1 MYLLWLGI
9 ICYFLAFILSLL
21 YHFISTFKKPTLFS
35 LFLGW
40 LFYMVYVIKM
50 ALDIGSFP
58 FADIYGFYSL
68 LGNGMVLLLLLISFK
83 QEQLQ
88 KFFSLFFFDGYFI
101 YLFSSP
107 CRTFSL
113 QKSTLFSAYNLCP
126 FFSYA
131 FALFGGFFS
140 LIKFMVEA
148 KLKQKSLSGF
158 FYAS

>member
-88 KFFSLFFFDGYFI
+88 KFL
-101 YLFSSP
+101 
-107 CRTFSL
+107 
-113 QKSTLFSAYNLCP
+113 A
-126 FFSYA
+126 
-131 FALFGGFFS
+131 FFS
-140 LIKFMVEA
+140 LMGILSTFLALPAEPSPYKSPLYSF
-148 KLKQKSLSGF
+148 LKGALRSPYHIFL
-158 FYAS
+158 